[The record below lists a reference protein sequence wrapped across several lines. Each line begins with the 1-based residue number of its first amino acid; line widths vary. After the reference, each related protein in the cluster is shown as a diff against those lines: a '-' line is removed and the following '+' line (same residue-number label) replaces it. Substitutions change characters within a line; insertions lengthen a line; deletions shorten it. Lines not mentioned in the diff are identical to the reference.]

1 MYLHHL
7 QLCYDR
13 DPEGALVQFSTPA
26 EAKAAY
32 SSTEAVLN
40 NRFIRVY
47 YLRKNRPSTV
57 PAPVETSLVVCKCAR
72 EPLI

>member
-1 MYLHHL
+1 MYFHHL

-13 DPEGALVQFSTPA
+13 DPEGALVQFSKPS

-32 SSTEAVLN
+32 SSTEAILN

-47 YLRKNRPSTV
+47 YLRKNQPSTV
-57 PAPVETSLVVCKCAR
+57 LPPVETSLVVCTCVQWS
-72 EPLI
+72 L